1 VLSLH
6 PTLPLPHLIAILPPL
21 SSPTSSPCHTPST
34 SIYNLSG
41 KRYVRHT
48 LGLCVYSRWLSS
60 AGHSEPR
67 IPRVCGIP
75 RCTLRRRRETDRVDG
90 VGVIVASCSCGDEAG
105 AHVCCREWHKGH
117 VKCEGEVQIM
127 NLNSSQ
133 VSRHRRDDQSLILIS
148 SIVTSHVRSQPR

>member
-1 VLSLH
+1 
-6 PTLPLPHLIAILPPL
+6 
-21 SSPTSSPCHTPST
+21 
-34 SIYNLSG
+34 
-41 KRYVRHT
+41 
-48 LGLCVYSRWLSS
+48 
-60 AGHSEPR
+60 
-67 IPRVCGIP
+67 
-75 RCTLRRRRETDRVDG
+75 